1 MVDKALD
8 KVSGI
13 PSSPS
18 EPADLLCDACRKC
31 SSSFYFFLS
40 YLLFGLSG
48 ILNAPGQRMFLALC
62 VCIVILDTAWG
73 SRRYCKRETN
83 NESFDKGP
91 KKATV
96 RSGFKFNTYRGF
108 HDLNGDEV

>member
-1 MVDKALD
+1 MHAGNVAPLF
-8 KVSGI
+8 
-13 PSSPS
+13 
-18 EPADLLCDACRKC
+18 L
-31 SSSFYFFLS
+31 FFLS

-62 VCIVILDTAWG
+62 ACIVILDTARG
-73 SRRYCKRETN
+73 SRRYHKRETN

-96 RSGFKFNTYRGF
+96 RSGFKFNTCRGF